1 MYPFAAST
9 HDYRCSHTMGVENFG
24 WLHLVIR
31 EYSKD
36 TWIGSLLIK
45 GRENDTYRWKRYGI
59 FHPKQTFVYAIYWR
73 WYSID
78 LLLHNWFSL
87 SLSLSQGKVP
97 LLSLEALHQLHIFIF
112 VLALVH
118 VIFCVSTMFLGGV
131 RVIYWCL

>member
-87 SLSLSQGKVP
+87 SLSLSLRGRFHCYHWKHYINYIFSSLYWHLFMWSSVSLQC
-97 LLSLEALHQLHIFIF
+97 SLEE
-112 VLALVH
+112 
-118 VIFCVSTMFLGGV
+118 LG
-131 RVIYWCL
+131 

>member
-87 SLSLSQGKVP
+87 SLSLSGEGSIVIIGSITSTTYFHLCIGTCSCDLLCLYNVP
-97 LLSLEALHQLHIFIF
+97 WRS
-112 VLALVH
+112 
-118 VIFCVSTMFLGGV
+118 
-131 RVIYWCL
+131 

>member
-73 WYSID
+73 WYSSD

-87 SLSLSQGKVP
+87 SLSLSLSGEGSIVIIGSITSTTYFHLCIGTCSCDLLCLYNVP
-97 LLSLEALHQLHIFIF
+97 WRS
-112 VLALVH
+112 
-118 VIFCVSTMFLGGV
+118 
-131 RVIYWCL
+131 